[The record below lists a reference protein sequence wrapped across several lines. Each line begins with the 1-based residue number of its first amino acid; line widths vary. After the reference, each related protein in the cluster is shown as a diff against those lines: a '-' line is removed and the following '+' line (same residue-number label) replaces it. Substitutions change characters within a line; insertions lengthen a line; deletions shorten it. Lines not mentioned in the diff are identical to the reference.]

1 MPQGLKKGFAVL
13 GIESSCDETAC
24 ALVEDGR
31 RVLSNVIDS
40 QIELHRLYGGVV
52 PELAGRNHVM
62 AIDRAA
68 KRALADAG
76 TDFSDVDAVAVTC
89 GAGLVGCLLVG
100 VSYAKALAYSLGVP
114 LVAVNHI
121 EAHMC
126 ANYLGTD
133 AEPPYLCILA
143 SGGHTA
149 VVHVAGYN
157 EYSVLSSTVDDAI
170 GEAFDKVARTLG
182 LPYPGGPQIDRLSES
197 GKPVYRLPSP
207 LLKNGNLSYSG
218 LKTAVVN
225 LMHNAAQRNEA
236 LDAAD
241 LSASFSRAAID
252 PLLSVAEKHLK
263 RLGLKTLALA
273 GGVAANGYLRG
284 EAQRLSQRTGIRV
297 LLPEKKLCTDN
308 GAMVASQGY
317 FLLAEKGVNCD
328 LTLNAAPTLRLRGD
342 KPSRR

>member
-1 MPQGLKKGFAVL
+1 MARLLKKGFVVL

-31 RVLSNVIDS
+31 KVLSNVIDS
-40 QIELHRLYGGVV
+40 QIELHKLYGGVV
-52 PELAGRNHVM
+52 PELAGRNHVTV
-62 AIDRAA
+62 ID
-68 KRALADAG
+68 KVVKQALTDASV
-76 TDFSDVDAVAVTC
+76 DFSAIDAVAVTY

-126 ANYLGTD
+126 ANYLDTD
-133 AEPPYLCILA
+133 AEPPYLCILT

-149 VVHVAGYN
+149 IVHVVGYN
-157 EYSVLSSTVDDAI
+157 DYRVLSSTVDDAI

-182 LPYPGGPQIDRLSES
+182 LSYPGGPQIDRLTAT
-197 GKPVYRLPSP
+197 GKAVYKLPSP
-207 LLKNGNLSYSG
+207 VLKNGNLSYSG
-218 LKTAVVN
+218 LKTAVIN
-225 LMHNAAQRNEA
+225 LVHNATQRDEEINTP
-236 LDAAD
+236 D
-241 LSASFSRAAID
+241 LCMSFSQAAID
-252 PLLSVAEKHLK
+252 PLLTLAEKHLK
-263 RLGLKTLALA
+263 KLGLKTLALA
-273 GGVAANGYLRG
+273 GGVAANGYLRK
-284 EAQRLSQRTGIRV
+284 EAQKLGQKLGVRV
-297 LLPEKKLCTDN
+297 LLPEKKMCTDN

-328 LTLNAAPTLRLRGD
+328 LALNAEPTLRLRGD

>member
-68 KRALADAG
+68 KQALADAG
-76 TDFSDVDAVAVTC
+76 ADFSDVDAVAVTC

-126 ANYLGTD
+126 ANYLDTD

-157 EYSVLSSTVDDAI
+157 EYRVLSSTVDDAV

-225 LMHNAAQRNEA
+225 LVHNAAQRNETP
-236 LDAAD
+236 DAAD
-241 LSASFSRAAID
+241 ICASFSRAAID

-284 EAQRLSQRTGIRV
+284 EAQKLSQRTGIRV

>member
-68 KRALADAG
+68 KQALADAG
-76 TDFSDVDAVAVTC
+76 ADFSDVDAVAVTY

-126 ANYLGTD
+126 ANYLDTD

-157 EYSVLSSTVDDAI
+157 EYRVLSSTVDDAV

-225 LMHNAAQRNEA
+225 LMHNAAQRNETP
-236 LDAAD
+236 DAAD
-241 LSASFSRAAID
+241 ICASFSRAAID
-252 PLLSVAEKHLK
+252 PLLLLAEKYLK

-284 EAQRLSQRTGIRV
+284 EARRLAERTGIRV

>member
-68 KRALADAG
+68 KQALADAG
-76 TDFSDVDAVAVTC
+76 ADFSDVDAVAVTC

-133 AEPPYLCILA
+133 AEPPYLCVLA

-157 EYSVLSSTVDDAI
+157 EYRVLSSTVDDAV

-225 LMHNAAQRNEA
+225 LVHNAAQRNEA

-252 PLLSVAEKHLK
+252 PLLLLAEKYLK

-284 EAQRLSQRTGIRV
+284 EARRLAERTGIRV